1 MSRLNARM
9 CMPSLSLL
17 EEITLA
23 LLTMFILYN
32 IMRSQIGQLCQLY
45 LGTPSSVKEHLN
57 AISYLCMK
65 GLIWTLNGKGVLLFL
80 MLRMEFIG
88 HIKRM
93 AL

>member
-1 MSRLNARM
+1 
-9 CMPSLSLL
+9 MPSLSLL

-23 LLTMFILYN
+23 LLPMFIPCN
-32 IMRSQIGQLCQLY
+32 IMRSQIGQLCQLS
-45 LGTPSSVKEHLN
+45 LGTPSSVKEDLN

-80 MLRMEFIG
+80 MLRMELIG